1 MNNQSLVK
9 ITKLFEAALRVLRQH
24 DLRDSKITERY
35 AEYWVACQLS
45 SRGYKVQVLGERDV
59 TSADIHL
66 PEQEIRVE
74 VKSAVLGEDGF
85 AYASFGVGKQ
95 IRSKKFDYCVFLTFA
110 ENDDVQPKDI
120 FIFNREELREIAIP
134 RRRLAAHPDSNPCL
148 LMYGRSIKAY
158 RRQVKK
164 WRIRAFEIEK
174 RLHQKP
180 RQFRN
185 VWKKI
190 RKPSESYC

>member
-9 ITKLFEAALRVLRQH
+9 ITRLFEAALRVLRQH
-24 DLRDSKITERY
+24 DLRDSKIIERF

-45 SRGYKVQVLGERDV
+45 SRGYKVQVLDERDV
-59 TSADIHL
+59 TSADIYL
-66 PEQEIRVE
+66 PEEEIRVE
-74 VKSAVLGEDGF
+74 VKSAILGEDGF
-85 AYASFGVGKQ
+85 AYASFAVGKQ
-95 IRSKKFDYCVFLTFA
+95 IKKKKFDYCVFLTFA
-110 ENDDVQPKDI
+110 EIGDVQPKDV
-120 FIFNREELREIAIP
+120 FIFNREDLRKIAIP
-134 RRRLAAHPDSNPCL
+134 RKRLAAHPDSNPCL
-148 LMYGRSIKAY
+148 LIYGRSINAY

-185 VWKKI
+185 AWKKI
-190 RKPSESYC
+190 CKPA